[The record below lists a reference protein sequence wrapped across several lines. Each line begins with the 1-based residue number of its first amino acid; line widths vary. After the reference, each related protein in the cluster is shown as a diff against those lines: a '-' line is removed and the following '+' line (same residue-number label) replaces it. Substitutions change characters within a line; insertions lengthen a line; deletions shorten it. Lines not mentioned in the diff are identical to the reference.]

1 MKKILIAFLMSIISL
16 GSITTPTFADD
27 CLVDGNNCKKIPTS
41 DEIDALQA
49 QVDASR
55 ANERTLEHLINDAV
69 GIGGVGFGGMMIG
82 GALSENA
89 TDDDIESDMR
99 AYINTFRCDYGD
111 GNTVRG
117 GQTNVE
123 IPGGNELIDLYARY
137 ARLANDLKLRKESLG
152 IKLGIESEVIIDKA
166 STGLYDDVGTGVV
179 GGGYASIARAIMN
192 PNGPDAAMWA
202 AQRAATTS
210 KLNTGIGIAT
220 TAAALTLAN
229 TIGEKYA
236 SLKEPAQKLEQA
248 INSNPPENC
257 STFKGTTNEG
267 NVSDGCK
274 CKNADERFFRDLGGC
289 VPCAKGLKYNENNA
303 CVCENPEFAQN
314 TNGICVQINQNK
326 CKLSGENITINADG
340 TCTCNSDAIEQN
352 NGTCKR
358 CSFGVNTDKTACNPE
373 PEKPAPGVVIIELKL
388 DSNYLF
394 VSGSHQLSENATKE
408 LMKFTVDVAS
418 KANEKQIDLQK
429 ETDYCLVIIGHTD
442 RQPYRNDPDGNKKL
456 SERRANTIKTELQS
470 MFNANSI
477 KTYGVADRDCDP
489 NIYKKA
495 NDKECRKVEMIM
507 LAGACVEGTDYS
519 NPANRTN
526 TSLIREQMLN

>member
-16 GSITTPTFADD
+16 GSITPPTFADGCQAD
-27 CLVDGNNCKKIPTS
+27 DDNCKKIPTS
-41 DEIDALQA
+41 DEIYALQA
-49 QVDASR
+49 QVDTSR

-152 IKLGIESEVIIDKA
+152 IKPGIESEVIIDKA

-220 TAAALTLAN
+220 TAAALTLGNSIREA
-229 TIGEKYA
+229 
-236 SLKEPAQKLEQA
+236 LKKPVEDLQQA
-248 INSNPPENC
+248 IKEIPPKQC
-257 STFKGTTNEG
+257 SEFTGTTNEG
-267 NVSDGCK
+267 NVNTPCT
-274 CKNADERFFRDLGGC
+274 CTNKNERFFYDQDGC
-289 VPCAKGLKYNENNA
+289 IPCGTGKEYNEHNS
-303 CVCENPEFAQN
+303 CVCQGDNMVQDQNGNCVAIN
-314 TNGICVQINQNK
+314 TNK
-326 CKLSGENITINADG
+326 CALSGENITLNNDG
-340 TCTCNSDAIEQN
+340 TCSCNTNAIKN
-352 NGTCKR
+352 ANGTCTK
-358 CSFGVNTDKTACNPE
+358 CNYGVNEQKTACNPE
-373 PEKPAPGVVIIELKL
+373 PEKPKPGEEIIKMNLDANVLFGSGKYELTDKAKTIL
-388 DSNYLF
+388 AKFSADAFQSAQGKNVNLTDSN
-394 VSGSHQLSENATKE
+394 N
-408 LMKFTVDVAS
+408 
-418 KANEKQIDLQK
+418 
-429 ETDYCLVIIGHTD
+429 YCLIIIGHTD
-442 RQPYRNDPDGNKKL
+442 RQKYKNDQNNSKNLKL
-456 SERRANTIKTELQS
+456 SRNRANAVKNSLKYFDQS
-470 MFNANSI
+470 AT
-477 KTYGVADRDCDP
+477 KTYGVADRDCNTKDYPKDNDP
-489 NIYKKA
+489 K
-495 NDKECRKVEMIM
+495 CRKVEMII
-507 LAGACVEGTDYS
+507 LAGACQETIDYS
-519 NPANRTN
+519 NSTQRGNA
-526 TSLIREQMLN
+526 SLVRETITPQ